1 MKQLGHFKLQIPH
14 IKGPGNVIYHGFE
27 IPGSFQTNVFSHRA
41 RDPAEPSTDLYG
53 HHAPALHPPKVL
65 ARNMRAHELREWQS
79 QVQHIKNMAI
89 DLQCDTP
96 GHVYIKAFVDMAG
109 FHVLLFHS
117 LEHATRETKDRG

>member
-1 MKQLGHFKLQIPH
+1 MGLKYQGHFKPTFSNTEHEILPST
-14 IKGPGNVIYHGFE
+14 GF
-27 IPGSFQTNVFSHRA
+27 GRA
-41 RDPAEPSTDLYG
+41 RDPIEPSTDLYG